1 MRQLESCLEKREIG
15 RNIMNSINTVP
26 ITLYHGT
33 DKKLL
38 DYSEKERIEIQK
50 LCNQISDYCY
60 YRFLEDGLSIFS
72 LTNYKT
78 KRGSEI
84 GNCWCHFLYA
94 FQKYDSRKK
103 GSNLYQ
109 YGFLYLTGD
118 RKKAEN
124 YARDAYIMGEQG
136 IVAYWLYVAASK
148 VWDLQRNSQDLVDM
162 LKKFESL
169 IAKPSIP
176 ILLTFTNVPKD
187 DLLDERGKEI
197 QWEAWGDSITGLSYR
212 LKPRGLTSI
221 VNGTVEYL

>member
-1 MRQLESCLEKREIG
+1 MH
-15 RNIMNSINTVP
+15 SINTVP

-60 YRFLEDGLSIFS
+60 YRFLDDGLSIYS
-72 LTNYKT
+72 PTNYKT

-84 GNCWCHFLYA
+84 GDCWYHFLDA

-124 YARDAYIMGEQG
+124 YARNAYIMGEQG
-136 IVAYWLYVAASK
+136 SVTYWLYVAASK
-148 VWDLQRNSQDLVDM
+148 VWDLQMTNRDLVD
-162 LKKFESL
+162 LLESFERL
-169 IAKPSIP
+169 ITKPHIP
-176 ILLTFTNVPKD
+176 ILLVFTNIPKE
-187 DLLDERGKEI
+187 DLLSERGKEI
-197 QWEAWGDSITGLSYR
+197 QWETWGDCITGLSYR
-212 LKPRGLTSI
+212 LKSRGSTSI
-221 VNGTVEYL
+221 VNGIVEYL